1 MKSFSC
7 VVLAGLLASGLAGT
21 SGLKGPESLVQ
32 MVESSDDD
40 LPANTMAKVL
50 RMVDRLKHKIN
61 NETEMGQNMHHNY
74 MKWCAESETTTQ
86 QEIDYH
92 QGLVDKFY
100 ADLTVSAEDIK
111 DAQAKIDEA
120 TTDLMTTQTRMK
132 RATDQRNKELADYEQ
147 GVIDLKASIKAV
159 NSAKAILER
168 EMAKNP
174 AALTQIDMHS
184 FQAMLATFGTMM
196 DAVSVPSDDVQ
207 KLMSLIQNSKQSRE
221 TGKDSVGDMLSSSP
235 PQEKVYT
242 SSSGD
247 IFKLLV
253 DMEEKASTKVEEM
266 HQDELTAKGEYAGLI
281 QSLGAQE
288 VEQKKVVEEHKQ
300 AKQMALMV
308 HAESEKSYSK
318 AKADLDHNQ
327 QTLKDNKKDC
337 AQMKADHEQFLK
349 DQQAE
354 IDTLDKA
361 IELINQA
368 TESVGG
374 VQDMTSKGDI
384 YAQQSTEAISL
395 LQESSSAKIQESS
408 SAKAEAT
415 GVNLVKTKVVGIVK
429 RLAKM
434 HKSSA
439 LMQMASRMKVM
450 LKYDSNGADPFD
462 KVKGLIS
469 DMIRKLEDQLSDDT
483 SEKKFCDRE
492 MKETKEKLKEL
503 GIDVEKLDRL
513 HEASYMKEI
522 DIKAWLKEIA
532 EEVAAHAA
540 EEAEKNKLHNEYARN
555 YRNTWRE
562 LTDALEAVQK
572 AISMLEKFYGA
583 PPAPVKKEFGE
594 DSTVEERN
602 VVQHD
607 NTMDAAQ
614 NPVLVQQAAAH
625 NATAAK
631 QVAQGQGIIDMLR
644 LVKDDL
650 AASLEDEEKMWSD
663 MNANY
668 AKVMEEYL
676 VSRQMEGKDKDFA
689 VHELDDQHE
698 ETGHWSEDEHNRLS
712 EKEKVAVYYLT
723 LRDKCITRGERFDD
737 RKQARDD
744 EIAGLK
750 QAMDILRD
758 ETASLMQTGS
768 SRSLRGGRKRHQLD
782 EAALGN

>member
-7 VVLAGLLASGLAGT
+7 VILAGLLASGLAGT

-50 RMVDRLKHKIN
+50 RMIDRLKHKIN
-61 NETEMGQNMHHNY
+61 NETEMGRNMHHDY
-74 MKWCAESETTTQ
+74 MNWCAESAETTQ

-100 ADLTVSAEDIK
+100 AELTQSAEDIK
-111 DAQAKIDEA
+111 EAQDKIDEA
-120 TTDLMTTQTRMK
+120 TTELMTTQTRMK

-147 GVIDLKASIKAV
+147 GVIDLKASIKAI

-174 AALTQIDMHS
+174 AALAQIDMHS

-221 TGKDSVGDMLSSSP
+221 TEKDSVGDMLSSAP
-235 PQEKVYT
+235 PPGEKVYT
-242 SSSGD
+242 TSSGD

-253 DMEEKASTKVEEM
+253 DMEEKASTKLEEM
-266 HQDELTAKGEYAGLI
+266 HQDELDAKGQYAQLI
-281 QSLGAQE
+281 QTLEAQE
-288 VEQKKVVEEHKQ
+288 TEQKKVVEEHKK
-300 AKQMALMV
+300 AKKMALMV
-308 HAESEKSYSK
+308 HAESEKSYNT
-318 AKADLDHNQ
+318 AKADLDHNL
-327 QTLKDNKKDC
+327 QTQKDNKKDC
-337 AQMKADHEQFLK
+337 NKMKSDHEQFLK

-374 VQDMTSKGDI
+374 VQDMTEKGDI
-384 YAQQSTEAISL
+384 YAQQSSQATSL

-408 SAKAEAT
+408 SSKAEAL
-415 GVNLVKTKVVGIVK
+415 GVNLVKTKVVNIVK
-429 RLAKM
+429 RLAKL

-469 DMIRKLEDQLSDDT
+469 DMIEKLEKQLADDT

-492 MKETKEKLKEL
+492 MTETKARLKEL
-503 GIDVEKLDRL
+503 GIDVERLDRL

-532 EEVAAHAA
+532 AEVAAHAK

-572 AISMLEKFYGA
+572 AISLLEKFYGA
-583 PPAPVKKEFGE
+583 PPVPVKKEFGE
-594 DSTVEERN
+594 DSTVLERN
-602 VVQHD
+602 EIQHD
-607 NTMDAAQ
+607 NTMHAAGD
-614 NPVLVQQAAAH
+614 PILVQQAAAH
-625 NATAAK
+625 NATAEK
-631 QVAQGQGIIDMLR
+631 QIQQGQGIIDMLR

-650 AASLEDEEKMWSD
+650 AKSLEEEEKMWD
-663 MNANY
+663 EMNANY
-668 AKVMEEYL
+668 EKVMREYL
-676 VSRQMEGKDKDFA
+676 MLRQADKQDKEYA
-689 VHELDDQHE
+689 EHEYDDQHE
-698 ETGHWSEDEHNRLS
+698 ETGHWSEDENNKLS
-712 EKEKVAVYYLT
+712 EKEKVAVYYLS
-723 LRDKCITRGERFDD
+723 LRDKCITRAERFDD
-737 RKQARDD
+737 RKKARDE
-744 EIAGLK
+744 EIEGLK
-750 QAMDILRD
+750 QAYAILRD
-758 ETASLMQTGS
+758 ETADLIQSG
-768 SRSLRGGRKRHQLD
+768 SRSLRGGRKRRQLD